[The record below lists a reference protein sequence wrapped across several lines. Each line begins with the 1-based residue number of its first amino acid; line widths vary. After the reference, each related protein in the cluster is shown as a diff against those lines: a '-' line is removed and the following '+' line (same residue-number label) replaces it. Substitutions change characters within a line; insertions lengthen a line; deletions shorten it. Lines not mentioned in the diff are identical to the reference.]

1 MKRIWWCITAFLVLF
16 IQIPL
21 SVCAGEADSNMLM
34 RTQEKTRVYEE
45 RDKNSGIITELEEG
59 TPIICTEIY
68 EDGWYKIIYQDVEGY
83 ILQETTDNYID
94 QEQLDAE
101 FADIAEE
108 NDFRLETIDMLMK
121 QEKSEHIWGTIMLL
135 LIGALVVGMF
145 ISGICVLRS
154 NRGDKRRI
162 RRR

>member
-34 RTQEKTRVYEE
+34 STQERTRVYEE

-59 TPIICTEIY
+59 TP
-68 EDGWYKIIYQDVEGY
+68 
-83 ILQETTDNYID
+83 QEMTDNYID

-135 LIGALVVGMF
+135 LIGALVAGMF